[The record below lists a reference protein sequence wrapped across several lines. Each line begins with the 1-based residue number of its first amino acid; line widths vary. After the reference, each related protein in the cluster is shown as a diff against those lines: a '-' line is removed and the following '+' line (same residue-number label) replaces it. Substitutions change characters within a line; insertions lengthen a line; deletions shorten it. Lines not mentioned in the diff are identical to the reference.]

1 MTADDRIRDV
11 IIYSLA
17 IQTLKHFSAGRKTV
31 VHVLGKKDLSCIESE
46 DLDIFDAALTYIDD
60 TIVVISTRKNVL
72 TLKSGSAINKSLKK
86 EGLKIC
92 LRQAD

>member
-31 VHVLGKKDLSCIESE
+31 VHVLEKKIYH
-46 DLDIFDAALTYIDD
+46 A
-60 TIVVISTRKNVL
+60 
-72 TLKSGSAINKSLKK
+72 
-86 EGLKIC
+86 
-92 LRQAD
+92 